1 LLHNPSM
8 GQEHDEES
16 DEDIADA
23 IAESERLRLENE
35 KAKLAQT
42 FRLTKAEWQK
52 LNAFFITIEPPAQ
65 DELFA
70 SGDHYTLALML
81 YQFGLRPP
89 GDAFKVY
96 EMAENLL
103 LQGYEE

>member
-1 LLHNPSM
+1 MDQANN
-8 GQEHDEES
+8 DES

-23 IAESERLRLENE
+23 IAESERLRLEAE
-35 KAKLAQT
+35 KAKTAPM
-42 FRLTKAEWQK
+42 FRLSKTEWLK

-81 YQFGLRPP
+81 YGFGLRPP
-89 GDAFKVY
+89 EDAFKVY

-103 LQGYEE
+103 LQGYDE

>member
-1 LLHNPSM
+1 MN
-8 GQEHDEES
+8 DADDDES
-16 DEDIADA
+16 DEEIAEA
-23 IAESERLRLENE
+23 IAESERLRLEAE
-35 KAKLAQT
+35 KAKNTQE
-42 FRLTKAEWQK
+42 FRLSKTEWQK

-81 YQFGLRPP
+81 YEFGLRPSE
-89 GDAFKVY
+89 DAFKVY

-103 LQGYEE
+103 LQGYDE

>member
-1 LLHNPSM
+1 M
-8 GQEHDEES
+8 TETQEDDS
-16 DEDIADA
+16 DEDKADA
-23 IAESERLRLENE
+23 IAESERLRLEAE
-35 KAKLAQT
+35 KAKIT
-42 FRLTKAEWQK
+42 KPFKLTKSEWQK
-52 LNAFFITIEPPAQ
+52 LNAFFVTIEPPAQ

-81 YQFGLRPP
+81 YNFGLRPP

-103 LQGYEE
+103 LQGFDE